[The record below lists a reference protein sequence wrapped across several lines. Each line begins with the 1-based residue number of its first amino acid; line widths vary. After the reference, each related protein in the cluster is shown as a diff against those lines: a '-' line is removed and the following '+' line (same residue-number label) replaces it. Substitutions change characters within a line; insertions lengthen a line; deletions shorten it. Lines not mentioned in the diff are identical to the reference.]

1 MTATPETSPPIDSR
15 RVAWLVAGGL
25 ALVGGTLL
33 GWNSAFL
40 EALATP
46 PALIRAGLVAGAVV
60 LGLWLLAEA
69 MRRLGASRGRPPET
83 AFGSDSDAPSDSDA
97 SSGVPSDVPSG
108 ELSTRDLA
116 GLVRGIRLVFLA
128 VAAFAAAIGWL
139 VGHPLPFIV
148 ALVIAGVDIL
158 ETSFLLLVVALRKD

>member
-1 MTATPETSPPIDSR
+1 M
-15 RVAWLVAGGL
+15 VAGGL

-69 MRRLGASRGRPPET
+69 MLRLRASRGRPPEP
-83 AFGSDSDAPSDSDA
+83 ASESAPDPA
-97 SSGVPSDVPSG
+97 SSAAADPPSG

>member
-1 MTATPETSPPIDSR
+1 MTATPEASPPVDSR

-69 MRRLGASRGRPPET
+69 MRRLGASRGRPPDAKPES
-83 AFGSDSDAPSDSDA
+83 APDSA
-97 SSGVPSDVPSG
+97 SGGPAASPSG

>member
-1 MTATPETSPPIDSR
+1 MTASPETSPSVDSR

-46 PALIRAGLVAGAVV
+46 PALIRAAT
-60 LGLWLLAEA
+60 
-69 MRRLGASRGRPPET
+69 RGRCRRPR
-83 AFGSDSDAPSDSDA
+83 AVAAGGGDAPAGRQSRPA
-97 SSGVPSDVPSG
+97 AGTGVGVGARSGVQCRGGPSVG

>member
-1 MTATPETSPPIDSR
+1 VTATPDTSPPVDRR

-60 LGLWLLAEA
+60 VGLWLLAEA
-69 MRRLGASRGRPPET
+69 MRRMGASRGQAPEAT
-83 AFGSDSDAPSDSDA
+83 SDA
-97 SSGVPSDVPSG
+97 PSG

-148 ALVIAGVDIL
+148 AFVIAGVDIL
-158 ETSFLLLVVALRKD
+158 ETSFLLLVVALRRD

>member
-1 MTATPETSPPIDSR
+1 VTATPETSPPVDSR

-69 MRRLGASRGRPPET
+69 MRRMGASRGRAPDAT
-83 AFGSDSDAPSDSDA
+83 SDAT
-97 SSGVPSDVPSG
+97 SG

-116 GLVRGIRLVFLA
+116 GLVRGVRLVFLA

-158 ETSFLLLVVALRKD
+158 ETSFLLLVVALRRD

>member
-1 MTATPETSPPIDSR
+1 MSAPTASPAVDR
-15 RVAWLVAGGL
+15 GRVAWLLAGAL

-46 PALIRAGLVAGAVV
+46 PALIRAALVGGAVV
-60 LGLWLLAEA
+60 TGLWLLA
-69 MRRLGASRGRPPET
+69 RSVRLLADSRATG
-83 AFGSDSDAPSDSDA
+83 
-97 SSGVPSDVPSG
+97 SG
-108 ELSTRDLA
+108 EMSGRDLA
-116 GLVRGIRLVFLA
+116 ALVRGVRLVFLA
-128 VAAFAAAIGWL
+128 VAAFAAAGGWL

-158 ETSFLLLVVALRKD
+158 ETSFLLLVVAVRRE

>member
-1 MTATPETSPPIDSR
+1 MTATPETSPPVDRR

-69 MRRLGASRGRPPET
+69 MRRLGASRGRPSDT
-83 AFGSDSDAPSDSDA
+83 ASGSASDGPSDALGRPSDA
-97 SSGVPSDVPSG
+97 PSG

-128 VAAFAAAIGWL
+128 VASFAAAIGWL

>member
-1 MTATPETSPPIDSR
+1 MTATPETSPPVDRR

-46 PALIRAGLVAGAVV
+46 PALIRAGLVGRRRRPRPVAARGGDAPAGRQPRPGVGH
-60 LGLWLLAEA
+60 GL
-69 MRRLGASRGRPPET
+69 R
-83 AFGSDSDAPSDSDA
+83 FGVRAAPTEGLPDAPSDA
-97 SSGVPSDVPSG
+97 PSG